1 MANLRQQRAPAAPP
15 SGRADVG
22 SGIVPV
28 LADLTTE
35 YQIDPLGMDEP
46 WPRFAYR
53 LTGSRTMQTERRM
66 VVKEDGGRAVW
77 DSGWVRTG
85 ESIQIAYAGEPLKP
99 FTRYTWRA
107 EARTE
112 EGRAV
117 AGGAASFET
126 GFLGAGWSA
135 SRWIHG
141 PAGQGNYH
149 PAARLAREF
158 TVAKPLARAR
168 LYATALGVYTPFVNG
183 RPATGDRFAPGWTQ
197 YEERVQYQAYD
208 VTALLAPGTNVV
220 ATLVGDGWFCGT
232 ISYVG
237 MPDNECGWGRYPL
250 FRAELRLDYADG
262 TTETIG
268 TDKTWSSFYL
278 DPALLNNDFYLGEEY
293 DAMFDDTAWKLPGFK
308 TRASSV
314 GGVRETDWPAPIVW
328 NAGAPVRVIRELRPV
343 SITRR
348 PSGAYLLDFGE
359 NVAGVER
366 LTLMGAHP
374 GAVIVVR
381 HGEALDADG
390 NLWRGNLAFAK
401 AMTIL
406 TCGRGPGLVYAPS
419 FTCYGFRFAE
429 VSGWPEEMTP
439 DSVVALVLSSVGTR
453 TGRFACSNELVN
465 RLYENVIR
473 SQEGNFIDVPTD
485 CPQRCERFGWTGD
498 AQVFAETAM
507 MNFAVPAFFTK
518 WIADVDAA
526 RAPSGAFP
534 VVAPNPPS
542 ETGMKTKASRRAE
555 VRARPG
561 SGSGSA
567 GWSDAGVV
575 CPWMVYRK
583 YGDVRILEREFDAIA
598 GYVDLQDAAEKP
610 GTIGDHLNLDAPT
623 AGRFIAQAL
632 RIEMMRLAGQIA
644 ARLGREDVRARLAA
658 RRASRLDGFRAAF
671 FTPDGELTERTQTA
685 AAMAIVYDLAPDA
698 AARERARRLLVADI
712 ENRGTH
718 LSTGFLGT
726 PVLLRALTETG
737 ELGLAYRLLEQ
748 TGYPSWL
755 YPVTQGATSIWE
767 RWNAVVEGK
776 FHESWMNSLNHY
788 AYGSVAAWFYDTI
801 GGIRDLAE
809 EDPACRGWK
818 RFRLAPRPGGTLT
831 HAEASF
837 LSPYGTIESAWQRRG
852 GTVDWRFT
860 VPCNT
865 TAEIVFPAAVPPVLP
880 EGITRDGG
888 RILARPGTY
897 VFTGLALE
905 CESRPERP

>member
-1 MANLRQQRAPAAPP
+1 MERMADMRIKQARAARDPGHAAAA
-15 SGRADVG
+15 SEVK
-22 SGIVPV
+22 PV
-28 LADLTTE
+28 LAALTTE
-35 YQIDPLGMDEP
+35 YKIDPLGMDEP
-46 WPRFAYR
+46 RPRFSYVM
-53 LTGSRTMQTERRM
+53 TGGRTMQTARRII
-66 VVKEDGGRAVW
+66 VQEDGGRLVW
-77 DSGWVRTG
+77 DSGFVRTG
-85 ESIQIAYAGEPLKP
+85 ESIQIAYAGETLKP
-99 FTRYTWRA
+99 FMRYIWRA
-107 EARTE
+107 EAQTE
-112 EGRAV
+112 EGGTV
-117 AGGAASFET
+117 TGGPASFET
-126 GFLGAGWSA
+126 GFLGTRWLA

-141 PAGQGNYH
+141 PAGQGNYR

-158 TVAKPLARAR
+158 TVTKPLMRAR
-168 LYATALGVYTPFVNG
+168 LYATALGLYTPFVNG
-183 RPATGDRFAPGWTQ
+183 KPATEDRFAPGWTQ

-208 VTALLAPGTNVV
+208 VTDLLEPGTNAV
-220 ATLVGDGWFCGT
+220 AALVGDGWFCGT

-262 TTETIG
+262 LVEIIG

-308 TRASSV
+308 TRAASV
-314 GGVRETDWPAPIVW
+314 SGVREADWPTTIVW
-328 NAGAPVRVIRELRPV
+328 NAGAPVRVVRELKPV

-348 PSGAYLLDFGE
+348 PSGTHLLDFGE

-366 LTLMGAHP
+366 LTLKGAHP
-374 GAVIVVR
+374 GAVVTVR

-401 AMTIL
+401 AMTVL
-406 TCGRGPGLVYAPS
+406 TCGREPGLVYSPA
-419 FTCYGFRFAE
+419 FTYYGFRYVE

-439 DSVVALVLSSVGTR
+439 DSVVALVLSSVGAR
-453 TGRFACSNELVN
+453 TGMFACSNEFVN
-465 RLYENVIR
+465 RLYANVIR
-473 SQEGNFIDVPTD
+473 SQEGNFVDVPTD

-507 MNFAVPAFFTK
+507 MNFAVPDFFTK

-526 RAPSGAFP
+526 RAPSGAFT
-534 VVAPNPPS
+534 VVAPSPPS

-555 VRARPG
+555 ARARPG

-575 CPWMVYRK
+575 CPWMLYRK
-583 YGDVRILEREFDAIA
+583 YGDVRILEKEFGAIV
-598 GYVDLQDAAEKP
+598 GYIDLQDAVETP

-623 AGRFIAQAL
+623 SGRFIAQAL

-644 ARLGREDVRARLAA
+644 ARIGREDVRARVAA
-658 RRASRLDGFRAAF
+658 RRAARLEAF
-671 FTPDGELTERTQTA
+671 QTEFFAPDGELTERTQTA
-685 AAMAIVYDLAPDA
+685 AAMTIVYGLAPDDV
-698 AARERARRLLVADI
+698 ARERARWLLVTDI
-712 ENRGTH
+712 VENRGTH

-726 PVLLRALTETG
+726 PVLLSALTEAG
-737 ELGLAYRLLEQ
+737 ELDLAYRLLEQ
-748 TGYPSWL
+748 TGHPSWL
-755 YPVTQGATSIWE
+755 YPVTQGATTIWE
-767 RWNAVVEGK
+767 RWNAIVEGK

-788 AYGSVAAWFYDTI
+788 AYGSVAAWFYHTI
-801 GGIRDLAE
+801 SGIRDLAE

-880 EGITRDGG
+880 EGMMRADGK
-888 RILARPGTY
+888 ILAGPGAY
-897 VFTGLALE
+897 VFSGLHLV
-905 CESRPERP
+905 